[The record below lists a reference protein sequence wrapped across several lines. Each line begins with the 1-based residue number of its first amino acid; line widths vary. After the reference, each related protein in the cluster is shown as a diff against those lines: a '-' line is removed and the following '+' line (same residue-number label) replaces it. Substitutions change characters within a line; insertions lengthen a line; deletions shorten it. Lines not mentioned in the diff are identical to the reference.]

1 LRILMISDVYF
12 PRING
17 VSTSIQTFARE
28 LQKRGHTITLLAP
41 DYGNAPNESFE
52 VIRIPSRPVYRDPE
66 DRLMSYRRIKQLEP
80 ILKQRGV
87 DLIHLHTPFVAHYAG
102 LWLARRFGIK
112 TVETYHTFFEEYLD
126 KYIPWLPSFL
136 LRFIARRFSRHQCNA
151 VDSLVV
157 PSGPMLDVLR
167 KYGVA
172 TSIHVI
178 PTGIRPE
185 QFQHGDG
192 ARFRARLG
200 IPARQPL
207 LLYVGRVALE
217 KNIRFLIEV
226 VARVKAG
233 IPNIL
238 FLITGEGPAERT
250 LARHVQTLG
259 LSDNVRFTGYLDRN
273 SQLQDCYRAADLFL
287 FASRTETQGLV
298 LLESMAAG
306 TPVVSTAV
314 MGTKE
319 VLSDGEGCRIA
330 PEEVETF
337 AVRVTALLQDSELRT
352 HLSQSAIAYAELWSA
367 PAMAHKMEALYL
379 EMSPA
384 PAVTAGTMA
393 LGTLE

>member
-1 LRILMISDVYF
+1 MRILMISDVYF

-28 LQKRGHTITLLAP
+28 LQKRGHTVTLLAP

-66 DRLMSYRRIKQLEP
+66 DRFMSYRGIKQLQP
-80 ILKQRGV
+80 ILKQRGF
-87 DLIHLHTPFVAHYAG
+87 DLIHIHTPFVAHYAG
-102 LWLARRFGIK
+102 LRLGRRLDIK

-126 KYIPWLPSFL
+126 KYIPWLPATL
-136 LRFIARRFSRHQCNA
+136 LRLIARRFSSHQCNA
-151 VDSLVV
+151 VDGLVV

-167 KYGVA
+167 GYGVITA
-172 TSIHVI
+172 AHVI
-178 PTGIRPE
+178 PTGIRPA
-185 QFQHGDG
+185 QFRHGDG
-192 ARFRARLG
+192 ERFREQLR

-207 LLYVGRVALE
+207 LLYVGRVAVE
-217 KNIRFLIEV
+217 KNIRFLIDV
-226 VARVKAG
+226 VARVKVS

-238 FLITGEGPAERT
+238 FLITGEGPAEQG
-250 LARHVQTLG
+250 LARHVHNLG
-259 LSDNVRFTGYLDRN
+259 LDDNVRFTGYLDRN

-330 PEEVETF
+330 PEEVEVF
-337 AVRVTALLQDSELRT
+337 AARVTALLQDSELRT
-352 HLSQSAIAYAELWSA
+352 QLSQSAIDYADLWSA
-367 PAMAHKMEALYL
+367 PAMAHKMETLYL
-379 EMSPA
+379 QMNPA
-384 PAVTAGTMA
+384 PAVRAGAMA
-393 LGTLE
+393 FGTLE